1 MSTGSVPLLWER
13 NFTSN
18 GCIHVLARYRESMA
32 THMLNIK
39 RIYDNPADDDGY
51 RILVDRIWPRGVS
64 KERAKLDRWAK
75 TEVTPTTDLR
85 KWFAHDPAKFD
96 EFKARYIEQLDSRP
110 EAAQFVDDVRN
121 LLHDANITLH
131 RGHCGTWPHCGH
143 SNWRLLPRR
152 LRKRMLCS
160 PRSMFFASSARS
172 A

>member
-1 MSTGSVPLLWER
+1 
-13 NFTSN
+13 
-18 GCIHVLARYRESMA
+18 
-32 THMLNIK
+32 MLNIK

-110 EAAQFVDDVRN
+110 EAAQFADDVRN
-121 LLHDANITLH
+121 LLHDAT
-131 RGHCGTWPHCGH
+131 
-143 SNWRLLPRR
+143 
-152 LRKRMLCS
+152 S
-160 PRSMFFASSARS
+160 PCCTRHAIHTSTTPSSYVTGCWSGSSDKHAHVRS
-172 A
+172 ASRPLQRLPAITKHTFS

>member
-18 GCIHVLARYRESMA
+18 GCIHVLARYRASMA

-39 RIYDNPADDDGY
+39 RIYDNPSDDDGY

-85 KWFAHDPAKFD
+85 KWFISVQF
-96 EFKARYIEQLDSRP
+96 YSNSTTDSYKP
-110 EAAQFVDDVRN
+110 VFEYY
-121 LLHDANITLH
+121 NISVPSFYQHT
-131 RGHCGTWPHCGH
+131 GV
-143 SNWRLLPRR
+143 
-152 LRKRMLCS
+152 S
-160 PRSMFFASSARS
+160 PIFLARS
-172 A
+172 SMKA

>member
-1 MSTGSVPLLWER
+1 
-13 NFTSN
+13 
-18 GCIHVLARYRESMA
+18 
-32 THMLNIK
+32 MLNIK

-110 EAAQFVDDVRN
+110 EAARFADDVRN
-121 LLHDANITLH
+121 LLRDTNVTCTRHAIRASTTSSSYVTGCWN
-131 RGHCGTWPHCGH
+131 G
-143 SNWRLLPRR
+143 
-152 LRKRMLCS
+152 S
-160 PRSMFFASSARS
+160 PDTYAHILAHARS
-172 A
+172 ASRPLQRLPAITKHAFS

>member
-32 THMLNIK
+32 THMLN
-39 RIYDNPADDDGY
+39 

-110 EAAQFVDDVRN
+110 EAARFADDVRN
-121 LLHDANITLH
+121 LLRDTNVTLLYAARDPRVNH
-131 RGHCGTWPHCGH
+131 VVILRDWLLE
-143 SNWRLLPRR
+143 RLT
-152 LRKRMLCS
+152 
-160 PRSMFFASSARS
+160 
-172 A
+172 